1 MTDEKLQCRRLKSVS
16 VLGSSWID
24 YDYMDATPSGDYIV
38 DDSNFVPMSET
49 VKALTGNGGT
59 FTTSEAANYFDFADG
74 RDTGIRIPV
83 DRMHD
88 IKDLAEIS
96 VVQKAAEKALD
107 KSIKEGKRK
116 GRLERQIEETL
127 AGSKDVTPAAQ
138 AAGKEG

>member
-1 MTDEKLQCRRLKSVS
+1 MTDKKLQCRRLKSVS

-59 FTTSEAANYFDFADG
+59 FTTAEAANYFDFADG

-88 IKDLAEIS
+88 VKDLAEIS
-96 VVQKAAEKALD
+96 VAQKAAEKALD
-107 KSIKEGKRK
+107 KAIKEGKRK
-116 GRLERQIEETL
+116 GKLEKQIEEAL
-127 AGSKDVTPAAQ
+127 AVSKPVAPAAQ
-138 AAGKEG
+138 ADG